1 MNKTNRNKPLHVHTC
16 PYNQHQYACT
26 ASYMG
31 TSTNNNIHVHNNNK
45 KHVHNNNIHVLLHET
60 TYNFAPT
67 TLPPSNATVAPL
79 T

>member
-1 MNKTNRNKPLHVHTC
+1 MCIHLPIHNNTNMHVH
-16 PYNQHQYACT
+16 N
-26 ASYMG
+26 
-31 TSTNNNIHVHNNNK
+31 NNNIHVHNT
-45 KHVHNNNIHVLLHET
+45 NNIHLQPYKT

>member
-1 MNKTNRNKPLHVHTC
+1 MRMYSQLHGNIC
-16 PYNQHQYACT
+16 K
-26 ASYMG
+26 
-31 TSTNNNIHVHNNNK
+31 NNIHVHNNNNN
-45 KHVHNNNIHVLLHET
+45 KHVHNNIHIQLPRT

>member
-1 MNKTNRNKPLHVHTC
+1 MCIYLSIRNQQHMCMYSQLHGNVFK
-16 PYNQHQYACT
+16 ND
-26 ASYMG
+26 M
-31 TSTNNNIHVHNNNK
+31 HVQLPKN
-45 KHVHNNNIHVLLHET
+45 

>member
-1 MNKTNRNKPLHVHTC
+1 
-16 PYNQHQYACT
+16 
-26 ASYMG
+26 MG